1 MTTAVRPRRTCLHG
15 VHEALGATF
24 TIRDG
29 WEIPLRYSPGDGE
42 LKALRGSAGILD
54 LSHLGTFKAQGPV
67 AGASLDAAITGT
79 DSDDPAS
86 AGPASSLP
94 VGRALRARLA
104 ADAAPATIYRLG
116 DEEFLVVTGAADRRS
131 AIGPARGARPRQESV
146 VDATESIALIA
157 VAGPRAEEVM
167 RGVVESGAG
176 MPAALLPEEK
186 ALGGE
191 DCGPD
196 VLCGPGLLRRLRDG
210 AAVRATACG
219 HTVVLARDRVG
230 GADCLKVFCGA
241 EDAVDL
247 WEMIVEHASSSAP
260 GMGPVGATPVLTACG
275 LAAWDALAPA
285 AQE

>member
-1 MTTAVRPRRTCLHG
+1 MATAARARRVCLHG
-15 VHEALGATF
+15 IHEALGATF

-29 WEIPLRYSPGDGE
+29 WEVPLRYAPGDGE
-42 LKALRGSAGILD
+42 LEALRGCAGILD
-54 LSHLGTFKAQGPV
+54 LSHLGTFKAQGPA
-67 AGASLDAAITGT
+67 AGASLDAALTGA
-79 DSDDPAS
+79 DPDGPAS

-116 DEEFLVVTGAADRRS
+116 DEEFLVVTSAADRRS
-131 AIGPARGARPRQESV
+131 AIGTAHGAIPRWEGII
-146 VDATESIALIA
+146 DATESIALIA

-176 MPAALLPEEK
+176 MPAALLAEDNAP
-186 ALGGE
+186 GGE

-219 HTVVLARDRVG
+219 HTVILARERVG
-230 GADCLKVFCGA
+230 EADCLMVFCGA
-241 EDAVDL
+241 EDAIDL
-247 WEMIVEHASSSAP
+247 WEMIAEHASTLAP
-260 GMGPVGATPVLTACG
+260 GMGPAGATPVLTACG
-275 LAAWDALAPA
+275 LAAWSALAAA